1 MKARIA
7 NNIIVEILTPIP
19 GFAIADCFHEDVL
32 ASCIDTP
39 EGAQVGWI
47 KNDQGEWVAPPAA
60 PRTWGIDDVRSKLTF
75 AEKTKWD
82 NDVFHEIVTA
92 KLELATP
99 KHVTEITEILTA
111 LVAATAISQVS
122 MDAILA

>member
-1 MKARIA
+1 MKARIVD
-7 NNIIVEILTPIP
+7 NTIVEIITPIP
-19 GFAIADCFHEDVL
+19 GFSLEQCFHPDIL
-32 ASCIDTP
+32 AACIDIP
-39 EGAQVGWI
+39 EGASVGWQ
-47 KNDQGEWVAPPAA
+47 KNDQDEWVAPPAA

-92 KLELATP
+92 KIELATP
-99 KHVTEITEILTA
+99 KHVTEVTEILTA
-111 LVAATAISQVS
+111 LVIATAISRAS